1 MKTNLDPKF
10 DNATARLV
18 FLDDVLAAI
27 ANVRER
33 VQREQDQALLKQSL
47 ENARW
52 ALAQRDCCDQI
63 EREIQWTAARAAKRG
78 QG

>member
-1 MKTNLDPKF
+1 MKTNLNPEAI
-10 DNATARLV
+10 NVPARLI
-18 FLDDVLAAI
+18 FLEDVLAAI

-63 EREIQWTAARAAKRG
+63 EREIQWTAARAAKCG
-78 QG
+78 EG